1 MLSLQIAALFHSLS
15 HTDPWEAESVPT
27 HSMTDPEFTADMYRH
42 YLKQGRQEMDTI
54 LRQAMLSVD
63 DIMARLVE
71 MLPREKRLVDPKSEP
86 ITTYLAACNVL
97 SVMPDA
103 PEDMKATLREV
114 KDLLDMLRRCR
125 TCGGDLGVALRKLY
139 TEEHEH
145 EHGGPDEFRAWLAA
159 LYSRI
164 AVSARWVDR
173 YLFLLI
179 KQCSSHSKLRRL
191 TTTIT
196 CASA

>member
-1 MLSLQIAALFHSLS
+1 MLSLPVAAILHSLS
-15 HTDPWEAESVPT
+15 HTDPWEAESVPPEM
-27 HSMTDPEFTADMYRH
+27 MTDPEFTADMYRH
-42 YLKQGRQEMDTI
+42 YLKQWRKEMDTI

-71 MLPREKRLVDPKSEP
+71 MLPREKLLLDPKSEP
-86 ITTYLAACNVL
+86 VTTYLAACNVL

-114 KDLLDMLRRCR
+114 KDLLDMLRTSCS
-125 TCGGDLGVALRKLY
+125 GGLSVALHKLY
-139 TEEHEH
+139 TEEHGEQ
-145 EHGGPDEFRAWLAA
+145 GGEQTGDFRPWIAA
-159 LYSRI
+159 MYSRI

-179 KQCSSHSKLRRL
+179 KQCCSHSKLRRL

-196 CASA
+196 SASA